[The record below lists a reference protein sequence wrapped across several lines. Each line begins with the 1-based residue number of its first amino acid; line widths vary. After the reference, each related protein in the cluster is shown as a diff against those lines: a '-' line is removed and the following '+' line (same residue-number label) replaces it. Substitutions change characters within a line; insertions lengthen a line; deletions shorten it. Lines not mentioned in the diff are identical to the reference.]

1 MPVGWFPDPTPSA
14 VVAPGW
20 GETPPAQVDPLVE
33 VGWWALVALDASNSY
48 APAYESMQF
57 GLIRTMAMWQAAS
70 ASQSLVLQK
79 IAALQLSHTATASQT
94 ATMQKVIGMAL
105 ANVSPAAQAL
115 GLVKVIQLAMDASGA
130 PAAEALSLTRV
141 GVLNIASTAPAFTA
155 LELQKIAMLAYTS
168 SAPAAQA
175 LTAMKIAIVS
185 LATAPAPAST
195 TLGLGYPPTAET
207 TTSYTTG
214 GAAYT
219 YTIPRWADALDVIIV
234 SSGAGGSG
242 GSFSGN
248 GAGGLPGQW
257 LSATWVRGV
266 DIPFSALTATGVV
279 GKHPSTACTAAVAG
293 GPSLSQAARSGT
305 VGITNPRGQ
314 SPGDHTRNGKTYTGG
329 AAQGAL
335 GNQGYAPGGGGAGGG
350 WNGPGGAGAPG
361 AVWYRAYQ
369 L

>member
-1 MPVGWFPDPTPSA
+1 MPVGWFPDPTPPE

-20 GETPPAQVDPLVE
+20 GATAQTDPLVE

-48 APAYESMQF
+48 APAYESLQF

-70 ASQSLVLQK
+70 ASQSMVLQK
-79 IAALQLSHTATASQT
+79 IAALQFSRTATASQ
-94 ATMQKVIGMAL
+94 ALAMEKVIGMAL

-115 GLVKVIQLAMDASGA
+115 GLVKVIALAMDASGA

-155 LELQKIAMLAYTS
+155 LELQKIAMLAFTS

-175 LTAMKIAIVS
+175 LTAMKIAIVG
-185 LATAPAPAST
+185 LATATAPAST
-195 TLGLGYPPTAET
+195 GLGLGYPPTAET
-207 TTSYTTG
+207 TTSYTVG
-214 GAAYT
+214 GQAYT
-219 YTIPRWADALDVIIV
+219 YTFPRWADAIDVIILG
-234 SSGAGGSG
+234 SGAGGSG
-242 GSFSGN
+242 GSIFGN
-248 GAGGLPGQW
+248 GAGGLQGLW

-279 GKHPSTACTAAVAG
+279 GAHPSTACTAAVAG

-305 VGITNPRGQ
+305 MGIFDPTGQ
-314 SPGDHTRNGKTYTGG
+314 SPGDHVRNGKTYTGG
-329 AAQGAL
+329 ATQGAL

-361 AVWYRAYQ
+361 RVWYRAYQ
-369 L
+369 V